1 MSGSLN
7 KVILI
12 GRLGQDPEVVSM
24 NTGGKIVKF
33 SLATSERWKD
43 RSTGEQKERT
53 EWHRIVIF
61 NEHLAKIAEQYL
73 KKGSNIY
80 IEGQL
85 KTRKWKDQNGV
96 EKYTT
101 EIELANFRGE
111 LKLLDK
117 RGDNDGQ
124 QSSNSNNHNNNDDDI
139 PF

>member
-33 SLATSERWKD
+33 NLATSERWKD

-73 KKGSNIY
+73 KKGSNLY